1 MSKKALLVFSL
12 GAVAGWTAAKVVAG
26 EGQETLSDS
35 WRVPGDLSAPADHGD
50 PISASVP
57 AQTEPEEGID
67 PFSGAFRSALAEV
80 RARSAHPAE
89 PDTEV
94 A

>member
-12 GAVAGWTAAKVVAG
+12 GAVAGWTAAKFASG
-26 EGQETLSDS
+26 DSPGTLSSS
-35 WRVPGDLSAPADHGD
+35 WVPEPSTIADYSEPSATAMPPA
-50 PISASVP
+50 
-57 AQTEPEEGID
+57 TEPEEGID

-80 RARSAHPAE
+80 RARSAQLAE
-89 PDTEV
+89 QDREV